1 MIKKLTLH
9 KYNIDSDD
17 AGKDFFKIRKTM
29 NICKLIKYLH
39 ISFKHLDYLVEDIQ
53 VAWHCSFLSFVLD

>member
-29 NICKLIKYLH
+29 NICKLIKYLY